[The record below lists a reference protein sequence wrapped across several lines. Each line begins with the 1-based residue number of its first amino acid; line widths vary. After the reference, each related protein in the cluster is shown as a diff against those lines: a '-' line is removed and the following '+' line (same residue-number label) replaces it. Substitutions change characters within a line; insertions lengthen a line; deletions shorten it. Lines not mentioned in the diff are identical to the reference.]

1 MICQRGS
8 LFLHSSSSFFLK
20 KNPKRPLENF
30 QQMDWSH
37 PMPQFCIWTL
47 LIKKARIP
55 FQSIITPAEFFK
67 YVVHSLS
74 FRSRGLFPK
83 ELHSTRTIKPRG
95 LGCIQRLSIYYYHSS
110 SQQMAFYSKLR
121 ATKCREWVHLLRMV
135 EEDIFTRT
143 KIHLRF
149 THTKKGQNM
158 SKITNKVEMML

>member
-8 LFLHSSSSFFLK
+8 LFLHSSSFFFK
-20 KNPKRPLENF
+20 KKKPKRPLENF

-47 LIKKARIP
+47 LIKKARIL

-67 YVVHSLS
+67 YVVPSLS

-135 EEDIFTRT
+135 RLGVIQY
-143 KIHLRF
+143 LRK
-149 THTKKGQNM
+149 H
-158 SKITNKVEMML
+158 VEVGGWSVNCLCL